1 MPYPAFA
8 TSAATASPTCAVAD
22 NPLVAPLAF
31 MVIYAVVVAFS
42 LPGGAIMTI
51 AGGFLFGAV
60 LGTAW
65 VVLSATLGATTLI
78 CIVFI
83 RVLKRRRGPP
93 HS

>member
-1 MPYPAFA
+1 
-8 TSAATASPTCAVAD
+8 
-22 NPLVAPLAF
+22 